1 MTKKTVKNPHIL
13 IVEDDSALNDAFQLV
28 LKNDGFTVTSAY
40 NGQEA
45 LDALSTVTPD
55 LIILDLLMPIM
66 DGREFLHAFNNH
78 RHIPIIVL
86 SNLDAKSEIQEI
98 MSLGASRYVLKAW
111 ASPRE
116 LIKLAYETISE
127 RQGK

>member
-1 MTKKTVKNPHIL
+1 MTHKAVKNPHTL
-13 IVEDDSALNDAFQLV
+13 IVEDDAALNDAFQLI

-45 LDALSTVTPD
+45 LDALHTLTPD

-66 DGREFLHAFNNH
+66 DGREFLRAFDNAQ
-78 RHIPIIVL
+78 HIPIIVL

-98 MSLGASRYVLKAW
+98 MDLGATRYVLKAW

-116 LIKLAYETISE
+116 LIKLARETIGE
-127 RQGK
+127 QQGK